1 MHKFEKDLTF
11 SYPTGVVPMASA
23 SPLIDTSTLSPV
35 VRGSALSNVSRPSAS
50 NVVSNVSPTIDL
62 TQGNILFSQLQSID
76 AQIVALNTKFIEAD
90 NCLKTTSKI
99 NDYYHWYNCKQAY
112 DSLKAQL
119 ESLSSQ
125 RDIIAQKLYALG
137 RPIPR
142 KPNLNIEGRGN
153 ATLME
158 NVQKIAEDVGT
169 NVTDALKDVPVLG
182 GMFGGGGGGAMGG
195 GDDQQGEAPKSF
207 FEENKLAIFVLG
219 GSLAFLILKN

>member
-11 SYPTGVVPMASA
+11 SYPTGVVPIANA
-23 SPLIDTSTLSPV
+23 SPLVDTSSLSPG

-62 TQGNILFSQLQSID
+62 TQGNILFSQLQGID

-125 RDIIAQKLYALG
+125 RDIIAQKLYTLG

-142 KPNLNIEGRGN
+142 KPNLNIEGRASLGEV
-153 ATLME
+153 AS
-158 NVQKIAEDVGT
+158 KIAEDVGT
-169 NVTDALKDVPVLG
+169 NVTDALKDVPGVG

-195 GDDQQGEAPKSF
+195 GDEQTQGEAPKSF